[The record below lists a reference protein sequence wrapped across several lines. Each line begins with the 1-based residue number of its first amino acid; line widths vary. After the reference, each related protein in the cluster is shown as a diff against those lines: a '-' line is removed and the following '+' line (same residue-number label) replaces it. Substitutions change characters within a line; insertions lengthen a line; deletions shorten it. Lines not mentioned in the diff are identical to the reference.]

1 MTVALESLT
10 NDGPLRGKHIL
21 VVEDRASLRDL
32 LAEIFSYEG
41 HTVDTVAN
49 GALALEQLQRR
60 SYDLIVSD
68 LRMPV
73 LDGPGLYRALRQS
86 RPDLLGKLMF
96 VTGNAEDP
104 TLGRFLNDTGAVY
117 ISKPFTVETIQRAA
131 DRVLRGSDAAE

>member
-1 MTVALESLT
+1 MTVAPNPLT
-10 NDGPLRGKHIL
+10 DHGPLRGKHIL

-32 LAEIFSYEG
+32 LAEILSYDG
-41 HTVDTVAN
+41 NTVDTVEN
-49 GALALEQLQRR
+49 GALAFEQLQRR

-86 RPDLLGKLMF
+86 YPDLLEKLLF

-104 TLGRFLNDTGAVY
+104 TLGRFLKDTGVTY
-117 ISKPFTVETIQRAA
+117 VSKPFTIETIQRAA
-131 DRVLRGSDAAE
+131 DRVLRASDAAK